1 MSHDRGCFKCH
12 EDPSEYARCQ
22 RADCPKRDVAFR
34 TTTRIKPPA
43 LDIVD
48 DRFGEQ
54 SPYQRGETRPTCVSC
69 GRSQPLWGN
78 CFRLA
83 AECPVRAAFAPGR
96 PATRI
101 INVDQPGYEI
111 IMFFNPDGGAQAV
124 ISRPGGK
131 EPIDVLIA
139 APIPG
144 RRIVVERKGDAF
156 AVSYKD
162 AQP

>member
-22 RADCPKRDVAFR
+22 QPDCPKRERAFR

-43 LDIVD
+43 LNIVD
-48 DRFGEQ
+48 DRAEK
-54 SPYQRGETRPTCVSC
+54 RPTCVSC
-69 GRSQPLWGN
+69 GREQPLWGN

-83 AECPVRAAFAPGR
+83 SECPVRAAFAPGR

-101 INVDQPGYEI
+101 ISVNEPGYEI
-111 IMFFNPDGGAQAV
+111 VMFINTDGGAQAV

-131 EPIDVLIA
+131 DPIDVLIA
-139 APIPG
+139 PPIPG

-156 AVSYKD
+156 AVFYKD
-162 AQP
+162 VQS

>member
-22 RADCPKRDVAFR
+22 RPDCPKRAAPFR
-34 TTTRIKPPA
+34 TTTRIKPPTLA
-43 LDIVD
+43 IVD
-48 DRFGEQ
+48 DRFVGE
-54 SPYQRGETRPTCVSC
+54 RAKRPTCVSC
-69 GRSQPLWGN
+69 GREQPLWSN
-78 CFRLA
+78 CFRPA

-96 PATRI
+96 PATRV

-111 IMFFNPDGGAQAV
+111 VMFFNTDGGAQAI

-139 APIPG
+139 APILG
-144 RRIVVERKGDAF
+144 RRIVVERKGDSF

-162 AQP
+162 VQS